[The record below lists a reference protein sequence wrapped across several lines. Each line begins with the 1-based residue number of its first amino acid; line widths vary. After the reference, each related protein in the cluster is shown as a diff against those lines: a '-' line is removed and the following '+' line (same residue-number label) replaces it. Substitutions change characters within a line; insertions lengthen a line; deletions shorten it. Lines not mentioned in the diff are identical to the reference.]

1 MLIDT
6 DVNPWKY
13 HNTPPPP
20 TTYFFHAQVKG
31 HGQNSL
37 AAVHGRDIEPAKAGV
52 GAGVQIH
59 LVVVVEVV
67 FILVSGREIIVE
79 ATEDSF
85 CFFVFQRNL
94 FSLVWM
100 VVYIRVFFFFF
111 EKEDRA
117 PTCSLLVCAF
127 LVSVW
132 CVVCVVI
139 FKNVVETKEKWACLH
154 VVVDIHPSSVVVRG
168 VKKQQQLLILS
179 PQANVMM
186 EGSGMRLLECD
197 CKAIFFLSSRKQRLF
212 CAAAAVLPGLPAC
225 RHKWGAPW

>member
-1 MLIDT
+1 MASDLNEHQKGGTPSKTTGFGGVRCSERWRSSRLGPTLVLIDT
-6 DVNPWKY
+6 DVNPCKY

-20 TTYFFHAQVKG
+20 TPYFFHAQVKG

-59 LVVVVEVV
+59 LVVVVVVV

-79 ATEDSF
+79 ATEDSLVF
-85 CFFVFQRNL
+85 SFFRETCSVWCGWL
-94 FSLVWM
+94 FTLGS
-100 VVYIRVFFFFF
+100 FFFFF
-111 EKEDRA
+111 EKDDRA

-154 VVVDIHPSSVVVRG
+154 VVVDIYPSSVVVKGRR
-168 VKKQQQLLILS
+168 
-179 PQANVMM
+179 
-186 EGSGMRLLECD
+186 ETY
-197 CKAIFFLSSRKQRLF
+197 SSCWSFPPKLM
-212 CAAAAVLPGLPAC
+212 
-225 RHKWGAPW
+225 